1 LNFIFVSLKR
11 DQPFLL
17 DFRTQHILE
26 SSFLI
31 RMSFLIVVDCFTI
44 DNNYGQFDLM
54 NVSASGYTLF
64 LASLSA
70 LHA

>member
-1 LNFIFVSLKR
+1 
-11 DQPFLL
+11 
-17 DFRTQHILE
+17 
-26 SSFLI
+26 
-31 RMSFLIVVDCFTI
+31 MSFLIVVDCFTI

-54 NVSASGYTLF
+54 NVSASGYALF